1 MIVAL
6 GKDRMTRSI
15 VGRWHGITVCAALAL
30 AACGGGGHQDPPK
43 VPLAQRTTDR
53 PNAVEA
59 AHAVIGPAAKAAL
72 DSGNALFRK
81 KGYAG
86 ALAQY
91 RAAAALAPQHSAP
104 LFGIYMVA
112 RATNDSAMADSALA
126 GIRLRSGSTTMPPH
140 PLPDSASRKMH
151 DSLRKKSTA
160 D

>member
-1 MIVAL
+1 
-6 GKDRMTRSI
+6 MTRSI
-15 VGRWHGITVCAALAL
+15 VCRWRGITAVCAALASV
-30 AACGGGGHQDPPK
+30 ACSGGGHQDRPK
-43 VPLAQRTTDR
+43 VPLAQRTADR
-53 PNAVEA
+53 PNTVEA
-59 AHAVIGPAAKAAL
+59 AHAVIGPAARAAL

-81 KGYAG
+81 KAYAG

-104 LFGIYMVA
+104 LFGIYMVG

-126 GIRLRSGSTTMPPH
+126 GIRLRSGSMTMPPH
-140 PLPDSASRKMH
+140 PMPDSALRKMH